1 MNVIAKT
8 KWGDCSRCPSK
19 NVACVKVAK
28 DLVCIPCHRKAKG
41 KEQIAKAQDREKLRR
56 GGNPKTAAE
65 RLGRSLRLL
74 AVTEPDVR
82 AGKDYAELDRWFK
95 DRQKEMT
102 GKCQNCGGKTEKD
115 SRHYK
120 CSVAHLLPKAYF
132 KSVATHPDNW
142 LELCFYGQSCHT
154 NFDNKMIDIID
165 LHCFDTVIQ
174 KFVKI
179 YPFIAQ
185 EERRRIPPILLE
197 YLKTE
202 I

>member
-1 MNVIAKT
+1 MTYSTILQKRCKCGCSKYPTMGYEGYNM
-8 KWGDCSRCPSK
+8 DCRP
-19 NVACVKVAK
+19 
-28 DLVCIPCHRKAKG
+28 DLKEKKISQQKERQKKANAA
-41 KEQIAKAQDREKLRR
+41 IKA
-56 GGNPKTAAE
+56 
-65 RLGRSLRLL
+65 GRSLRLL

-82 AGKDYAELDRWFK
+82 AGEDYAELDRWFK

-115 SRHYK
+115 SKHYK

-142 LELCFYGQSCHT
+142 LELCFYSNSCHT

-185 EERRRIPPILLE
+185 EEKRRIPPILIE

-202 I
+202 L